1 MRWLPLLSNSNSPR
15 LKDEVKPNS
24 SELVV
29 QEQTKALSTIAES
42 LKTLSTFV
50 SGGGLTDLMRAYSQ
64 SQIAQ
69 GVLQGLASHD
79 GRNALD
85 ARYLQQNALEIVHA
99 IEAVFNKAKERTEA
113 ASNEKLDTEIKDA
126 ENAYQ
131 AWKEKQ
137 Q

>member
-1 MRWLPLLSNSNSPR
+1 MSNSNSPR